1 MTNDDVALTGN
12 IDRESCFLDR
22 WMRISNERK
31 TASTEY
37 LHAKG
42 MCKSQNLRCM
52 YGQNHRLPTCV
63 IGSKFG
69 RSSGL
74 QQCKWSVLIDDR

>member
-31 TASTEY
+31 TASTELSACKRDVQISEPS
-37 LHAKG
+37 LHVRP
-42 MCKSQNLRCM
+42 KSQTPNVR
-52 YGQNHRLPTCV
+52 HR
-63 IGSKFG
+63 
-69 RSSGL
+69 
-74 QQCKWSVLIDDR
+74 Q